1 VEPKVFQYDK
11 VFDQTASQQDVF
23 EDVSD
28 VVKSV
33 LDGQKVC
40 VFAYGQTGTGKTFTM
55 KGGSEDKQGIIPR
68 SMELIFKMVS
78 EQNSDKIVKQKVKV
92 EIGCFE
98 LYLDTIQDLL
108 KQNSSKNVTTFV
120 PTFIEVNDQE

>member
-1 VEPKVFQYDK
+1 MEPKVFQYDK

-55 KGGSEDKQGIIPR
+55 KGGSEYKQGIIPR

-78 EQNSDKIVKQKVKV
+78 E
-92 EIGCFE
+92 
-98 LYLDTIQDLL
+98 
-108 KQNSSKNVTTFV
+108 
-120 PTFIEVNDQE
+120 